1 MAVVDN
7 NKMFLKMAVEGLKI
21 ATYEIN
27 RVLSSSDGVDD
38 ASEKFA
44 LLRKCEPI
52 IEGNMKHVER
62 AEKLINIADVSY
74 LKDELNDSYLAV
86 QEFYFS
92 VKRYKAEVNSAK
104 MLADRCN
111 DVEDKSFFA
120 EFAKECRKNILR
132 DNLGA
137 KKSDTTKMLG
147 GLGLGVDEVNRLIS
161 KLDDLKSRKAK
172 AKEYAVIVSA
182 VRGYC
187 DGEANKT
194 EIAAAIIKYLGVDL
208 NISSLTHKYDGEF
221 GDSVLEMTKYISGV
235 R

>member
-1 MAVVDN
+1 MAVIDN
-7 NKMFLKMAVEGLKI
+7 NKMFLKMAVEGLKK

-208 NISSLTHKYDGEF
+208 NISSLTHKYDDEF

>member
-1 MAVVDN
+1 MAVIDN
-7 NKMFLKMAVEGLKI
+7 NKMFLKMAVEGLKK

-27 RVLSSSDGVDD
+27 RVLSSADGVDD
-38 ASEKFA
+38 SGEKYA
-44 LLRKCEPI
+44 LLHKCEPI
-52 IEGNMKHVER
+52 IDGNMKHVER
-62 AEKLINIADVSY
+62 AEKLIKMADVSC

-86 QEFYFS
+86 QEFYFA

-120 EFAKECRKNILR
+120 EFAKECRKNILK

-137 KKSDTTKMLG
+137 QKSDTTKTIG
-147 GLGLGVDEVNRLIS
+147 KIGLGADEVNRLMS
-161 KLDDLKSRKAK
+161 KLDELKSRNAK

-194 EIAAAIIKYLGVDL
+194 EIAAAIIKYLDEDL
-208 NISSLTHKYDGEF
+208 NISSLTHKYDGDF
-221 GDSVLEMTKYISGV
+221 GDRVHAMTKYISGV

>member
-7 NKMFLKMAVEGLKI
+7 NKMLLKMAVDGLER
-21 ATYEIN
+21 AAYEIN
-27 RVLSSSDGVDD
+27 RVLSSADGIDD
-38 ASEKFA
+38 SSEKYA
-44 LLRKCEPI
+44 LLCQCDPI

-62 AEKLINIADVSY
+62 AEKLINIADVSHLEED
-74 LKDELNDSYLAV
+74 LKDSYLAV
-86 QEFYFS
+86 QGFYLA
-92 VKRYKAEVNSAK
+92 VKRYKAEVSSAK

-137 KKSDTTKMLG
+137 QKSDTTKAIG
-147 GLGLGVDEVNRLIS
+147 NIGLGADEVNRLIS
-161 KLDDLKSRKAK
+161 KLDELKSRNAK

-194 EIAAAIIKYLGVDL
+194 EIAAAIIKYLGVYL
-208 NISSLTHKYDGEF
+208 NISSLTHKYDGDF
-221 GDSVLEMTKYISGV
+221 GDKVLAMTKYISGV

>member
-7 NKMFLKMAVEGLKI
+7 NKMFLKMAVEGLKK

-27 RVLSSSDGVDD
+27 MVLSSSDGVDD

-44 LLRKCEPI
+44 LLRKFEPI

-86 QEFYFS
+86 QEFYFA

-111 DVEDKSFFA
+111 DVEDKSFFS

-187 DGEANKT
+187 DREANKT
-194 EIAAAIIKYLGVDL
+194 EIAAAIIKYLDVDL
-208 NISSLTHKYDGEF
+208 KISSLTHKYDGDF
-221 GDSVLEMTKYISGV
+221 CDRVHEMTKYISGV

>member
-7 NKMFLKMAVEGLKI
+7 NKMFLKMAVEGLKR
-21 ATYEIN
+21 AAYEIN
-27 RVLSSSDGVDD
+27 RVLSSADGVDD

-44 LLRKCEPI
+44 LLHQCEPI

-62 AEKLINIADVSY
+62 AEKLINIADISH
-74 LKDELNDSYLAV
+74 LEDELKGSYVAV
-86 QEFYFS
+86 QEFYFA

-120 EFAKECRKNILR
+120 EFAKECRKNILK

-137 KKSDTTKMLG
+137 QKSDTTKTIG
-147 GLGLGVDEVNRLIS
+147 KIGLGADEVNRLMS
-161 KLDDLKSRKAK
+161 KLDELKSRNAK

-194 EIAAAIIKYLGVDL
+194 EIAAAIIKYLDEDL
-208 NISSLTHKYDGEF
+208 NISSLTHKYDGDF
-221 GDSVLEMTKYISGV
+221 GDRVHAMTKYISGV